1 LHIRLEG
8 GSMSDRYEREV
19 LLPAETSEVWEV
31 VTGPGWLADEV
42 ALELKPGG
50 EASFC
55 SEGGERSGWI
65 EEVSAPGGRNGRGH
79 LTFWWAT
86 YGEPASR
93 VELVLEPAGIG
104 RSHLSIVETR
114 PLDVLDVT
122 GIPIDLPGGSAF
134 GPCLVAA

>member
-1 LHIRLEG
+1 
-8 GSMSDRYEREV
+8 MSDRYEREV

-42 ALELKPGG
+42 ALDLTPGG

-55 SEGGERSGWI
+55 SEDGERSGWI
-65 EEVSAPGGRNGRGH
+65 EEVSAPDGVHEPGH
-79 LTFWWAT
+79 LTFWWAAS
-86 YGEPASR
+86 GEPASR
-93 VELVLEPAGIG
+93 VELVLEPAGTG
-104 RSHLSIVETR
+104 RSQLSIVETR